1 MDIRLPIPDEY
12 FSEIKSM
19 IFQASVE
26 ALENAKQS
34 ASINKRYLSKK
45 ETMEYL
51 GCSYV
56 TLQNMIDD
64 LGLPLVKVNNKHY
77 IDLKDLHEFMN
88 KFK

>member
-1 MDIRLPIPDEY
+1 MDIKLPIPDEY

-19 IFQASVE
+19 IFQVSLE
-26 ALENAKQS
+26 AIENAKQS

-51 GCSYV
+51 SCSYV

-77 IDLKDLHEFMN
+77 VDLNDLHKFMN